1 MKISVYGAGNQK
13 LYLEQLKIPEKFGGE
28 PPYGG
33 AGMAIQFAQAGHD
46 VVLAEPNR
54 NIMSEDLWKKVEDA
68 RVKIVSDD
76 IEAAKHGEVHILFTP
91 FGKYTVKIA
100 KNILPHVPQNAV
112 ICNTCTI
119 SPVVLHKMLAQELR
133 AKRRDVGI
141 SSFHPAGVPGTEKQK
156 VYVIAGKAFD
166 GTSYATDEQINKLVE
181 LAKSINKIPK
191 VMPMGLVSPVGDMV
205 SSVVISIIA
214 SILEY
219 EYSGRNYLNI
229 PEKMIDDQV
238 LLALTSLAALV
249 YAGGVKEL
257 LSVIDPEA
265 LMISAENMLICED
278 QIMLKNALNM
288 FKDAYEKGWINEYS
302 KGGEIKPV
310 NMALPLATFHMYEEI
325 KRILGEHPA
334 KGIVNRAIRSRFKH
348 YLE

>member
-1 MKISVYGAGNQK
+1 MKVSVYGAGNQK
-13 LYLEQLKIPEKFGGE
+13 LYLEQLKVPEKFGGE

-33 AGMAIQFAQAGHD
+33 AGMAIQFAKAGHD

-54 NIMSEDLWKKVEDA
+54 NMMSEDLWKKVEDA
-68 RVKIVSDD
+68 GVKVVTDD
-76 IEAAKHGEVHILFTP
+76 VEAAKHGEIHILFTP

-119 SPVVLHKMLAQELR
+119 SPVVLHKMLEQDLR
-133 AKRRDVGI
+133 AKRKDVGI

-156 VYVIAGKAFD
+156 VYVIAGYSFD

-191 VMPMGLVSPVGDMV
+191 VVPMGLVSPISDMV
-205 SSVVISIIA
+205 VCAVISMIA

-219 EYSGRNYLNI
+219 QYVGKNYLNV
-229 PEKMIDDQV
+229 PDKMIDDQV

-249 YAGGVKEL
+249 HAEGVKGL
-257 LSVIDPEA
+257 FTVINPET
-265 LMISAENMLICED
+265 LMTSSESMLVYD
-278 QIMLKNALNM
+278 NQIMLKNALEM
-288 FKDAYEKGWINEYS
+288 FKDAYEKGWIGEYA
-302 KGGEIKPV
+302 KGEVKPV
-310 NMALPLATFHMYEEI
+310 NMALPLATFQMYEEV
-325 KRILGEHPA
+325 KRILGEAPA
-334 KGIVNRAIRSRFKH
+334 KGIVSRSIRSRFKH

>member
-1 MKISVYGAGNQK
+1 MKVSVYGAGNQK
-13 LYLEQLKIPEKFGGE
+13 LYLDQLKVPEKFGGE

-33 AGMAIQFAQAGHD
+33 AAMAIQFAQAGHD
-46 VVLAEPNR
+46 VILAEPNKD
-54 NIMSEDLWKKVEDA
+54 IMSEDLWKKVEDA
-68 RVKIVSDD
+68 GVKVVSDD

-119 SPVVLHKMLAQELR
+119 SPVVLHKMLEQELR
-133 AKRRDVGI
+133 AKRKDVGI

-156 VYVIAGKAFD
+156 IYVIAGNSFD

-191 VMPMGLVSPVGDMV
+191 VVPMGLVSPISDMV
-205 SSVVISIIA
+205 VCAVISMIA

-219 EYSGRNYLNI
+219 QYVGKNYLNV
-229 PEKMIDDQV
+229 PDRMVDDQV

-249 YAGGVKEL
+249 HAEGVKGL
-257 LSVIDPEA
+257 FTVIDPET
-265 LMISAENMLICED
+265 LMISSENMLVYD
-278 QIMLKNALNM
+278 NQIMLKNALAM
-288 FKDAYEKGWINEYS
+288 FKDAYERGWIKEYA
-302 KGGEIKPV
+302 KGEVKPV
-310 NMALPLATFHMYEEI
+310 NMALPLATFQMYEEI
-325 KRILGEHPA
+325 KRILGEAPA
-334 KGIVNRAIRSRFKH
+334 KGIVSRSIRSRFKH
-348 YLE
+348 YLED